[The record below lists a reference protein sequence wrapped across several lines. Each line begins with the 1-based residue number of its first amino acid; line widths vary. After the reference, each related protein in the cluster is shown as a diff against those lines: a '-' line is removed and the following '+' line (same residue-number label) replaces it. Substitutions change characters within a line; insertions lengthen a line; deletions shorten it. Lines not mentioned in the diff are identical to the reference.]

1 MSLSLSMTRILLFD
15 SPALFRA
22 SKAIPAVI
30 APSPIIAIDLLLDLF
45 LSIASEIPRATDIE
59 VLECPVPK

>member
-15 SPALFRA
+15 SPALFSA

-59 VLECPVPK
+59 VLE